1 MNFTLSY
8 EPWRE
13 QPFFVPRNADQVT
26 SLPGFAH
33 LRTTVPG
40 RSRTVHDALI
50 ALIDSASKRV
60 FVCSFLLGGEAVRD
74 ALRRAV
80 QRLRGHVYVITA
92 LDEKALQ
99 RSLAQEL
106 DEIDQNALK
115 RERKSFEALTR
126 HGVYVRGAE
135 NCHAKFCIVDD
146 RAALVGSANF
156 DPNGLDLDER
166 GAIPCGELGL
176 VLENPERV
184 SPLAALFRHL
194 WKCGCQ
200 REAPPLREG
209 YRLNGV
215 SPGKEPVPK
224 VPEEADAV
232 VWTGFKSTA
241 ILAGIQSVIGAARH
255 TLLLASYSFT
265 GMREKPTLL
274 LNALADARKRGV
286 QVEMLLRDRS
296 RDLPEIAALLD
307 IGVEVRANRD
317 NHAKYAIAD
326 GADGLLFSANFDGVH
341 GLTDGVE
348 TGVRLRRDEAIEV
361 AKWHAQMWRE
371 TPSQALCWPTTEA
384 FAQAVPAIRHERP
397 AFLGEGLSIT
407 GDHDALSRCAAILK
421 GPCLLVGDGDKTVP
435 CRIRLVGF
443 DDVVRLEPSGTD
455 MEAFGLDRE
464 DRMFCVLPRLIATS
478 QQRALRAWLPLGLE
492 VTLP

>member
-1 MNFTLSY
+1 MKLTLSY
-8 EPWRE
+8 DPWRE
-13 QPFFVPRNADQVT
+13 QPFFVPRNASQGRP
-26 SLPGFAH
+26 LPEFAY

-92 LDEKALQ
+92 LDDKTLQ

-200 REAPPLREG
+200 REAPPMREG

-215 SPGKEPVPK
+215 SPAKEPVPT

-241 ILAGIQSVIGAARH
+241 ILGGIQSVIAAAQD

-265 GMREKPTLL
+265 RMREKPALL
-274 LNALADARKRGV
+274 LNALADAQKRGV
-286 QVEMLLRDRS
+286 RVEMLLRDRS

-307 IGVEVRANRD
+307 IGVEVRANRE

-326 GADGLLFSANFDGVH
+326 GDYGLLFSANFDGVH

-348 TGVRLRRDEAIEV
+348 TGVWLRSDEAREV
-361 AKWHAQMWRE
+361 AQWHSQMWQE
-371 TPSQALCWPTTEA
+371 TPSHALRWPTSEA
-384 FAQAVPAIRHERP
+384 FAKALPEILHERP
-397 AFLGEGLSIT
+397 AFLGESLSIT
-407 GDHDALSRCAAILK
+407 GDADALSRCAAILK
-421 GPCLLVGDGDKTVP
+421 GPCLFVGDGNGSDPRPV
-435 CRIRLVGF
+435 RLVGF
-443 DDVVRLEPSGTD
+443 DDVVRLEPAGTD
-455 MEAFGLDRE
+455 MEAFGLDR
-464 DRMFCVLPRLIATS
+464 DDGAFCALPRLIATS
-478 QQRALRAWLPLGLE
+478 KRRASRGWLPLGLE
-492 VTLP
+492 VRLP

>member
-1 MNFTLSY
+1 MKFTLSY
-8 EPWRE
+8 EPWSE
-13 QPFFVPRNADQVT
+13 QPFFAARNADP
-26 SLPGFAH
+26 SMPLPEFAH

-40 RSRTVHDALI
+40 RARTVHDALI
-50 ALIDSASKRV
+50 ALIDSASERV
-60 FVCSFLLGGEAVRD
+60 FVCSFLLGGEVVRD

-92 LDEKALQ
+92 LDERALQ

-106 DEIDQNALK
+106 NEMNQDALR
-115 RERKSFEALTR
+115 RERKSFEALTQ

-156 DPNGLDLDER
+156 DPNGLDLDEH
-166 GAIPCGELGL
+166 GAIACGELGL
-176 VLENPERV
+176 VLDDPERV
-184 SPLAALFRHL
+184 RPLAALFRHL

-215 SPGKEPVPK
+215 VPGTELVPA
-224 VPEEADAV
+224 VPEGTDGV
-232 VWTGFKSTA
+232 VWTGFNSTA
-241 ILAGIQSVIGAARH
+241 ILTGIQSVIAAAQH

-265 GMREKPTLL
+265 GMRQRPALL
-274 LNALADARKRGV
+274 LTALAAARKRGV
-286 QVEMLLRDRS
+286 QVEMLLRDRA

-326 GADGLLFSANFDGVH
+326 GGFGLLFSANFDGVH

-348 TGVRLRRDEAIEV
+348 TGVWLRPTEAIEV
-361 AKWHAQMWRE
+361 AQWHSLMWRE
-371 TPSQALCWPTTEA
+371 TPSQALRWPTSQK
-384 FAQAVPAIRHERP
+384 FAQALPAIRHERP
-397 AFLGEGLSIT
+397 AFLGERLFLT
-407 GDHDALSRCAAILK
+407 GDADALSRCEAILQ
-421 GPCLLVGDGDKTVP
+421 GPCLFLGDGDEAAP
-435 CRIRLVGF
+435 RRIRLVGL
-443 DDVVRLEPSGTD
+443 DDVVRLEPSGTE
-455 MEAFGLDRE
+455 MIAIGLDR
-464 DRMFCVLPRLIATS
+464 DDCLFCSLARLVATS
-478 QQRALRAWLPLGLE
+478 HRRASPTWLPLGLE
-492 VTLP
+492 VNLP